1 VWCWTQP
8 ALIFSVRTSID
19 KYIQEPFLCNHI
31 IILWLQGPQ
40 EVSNL
45 NSVSKQGQLL
55 DPISKNATKDLFD
68 LSFLEA
74 YW

>member
-1 VWCWTQP
+1 M
-8 ALIFSVRTSID
+8 
-19 KYIQEPFLCNHI
+19 
-31 IILWLQGPQ
+31 LWLEGPQ

-45 NSVSKQGQLL
+45 NSHSKQGQLSDL
-55 DPISKNATKDLFD
+55 ISESATKDLFD

>member
-1 VWCWTQP
+1 M
-8 ALIFSVRTSID
+8 
-19 KYIQEPFLCNHI
+19 
-31 IILWLQGPQ
+31 LWLQGPQ

-55 DPISKNATKDLFD
+55 DPISKKATKDLFD
-68 LSFLEA
+68 LSFLES

>member
-1 VWCWTQP
+1 MWCWTQP
-8 ALIFSVRTSID
+8 ALIFSVHTSID
-19 KYIQEPFLCNHI
+19 KYVQEPFLCNHI

-45 NSVSKQGQLL
+45 NSVSKQGQLSDL
-55 DPISKNATKDLFD
+55 ISKNATKDLFD